1 MGSQKLM
8 RDMVKDLGETIR
20 LAEEAGIE
28 EEKIILDPG
37 IGFGKTYEMNLEA
50 IRSLEV
56 LHNFGYPLLLGSSRK
71 SVIGNTL
78 HLPVEER
85 LEGTLA
91 TTVIA
96 VMKRCTFVRVH
107 DILQNKRV
115 IQMTE
120 GILYKK

>member
-1 MGSQKLM
+1 
-8 RDMVKDLGETIR
+8 
-20 LAEEAGIE
+20 
-28 EEKIILDPG
+28 
-37 IGFGKTYEMNLEA
+37 MNLEA